1 MQKKKKEKVVN
12 KKETDSKV
20 NHQPE
25 SQNRKEGK
33 GGIPDV
39 DFKKLLGCG

>member
-1 MQKKKKEKVVN
+1 MKNNKAPKSKRPTQKKISDKEDLKD
-12 KKETDSKV
+12 K
-20 NHQPE
+20 
-25 SQNRKEGK
+25 QNNQ